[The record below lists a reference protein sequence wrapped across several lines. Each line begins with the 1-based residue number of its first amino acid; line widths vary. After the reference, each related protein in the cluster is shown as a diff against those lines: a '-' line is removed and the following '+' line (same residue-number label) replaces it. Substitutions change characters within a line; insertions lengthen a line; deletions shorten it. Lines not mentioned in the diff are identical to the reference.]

1 VDVCLEVCL
10 DVCLGVRLDVCF
22 ILYVEHRVW
31 YHGIIVPI
39 MLGCCWVR
47 VLYR

>member
-1 VDVCLEVCL
+1 VDVSLDVCLDLCL
-10 DVCLGVRLDVCF
+10 DVCL

-31 YHGIIVPI
+31 YHGISIPI
-39 MLGCCWVR
+39 MLGCCQVR